1 VVFELI
7 FEQLTDYEKWETRTE
22 QSSRLMLRLMD
33 LEFFAT
39 ALQVPIVLAL
49 WLEYQG
55 KNSRIFSVI
64 TPDNTANNEGAFS
77 DDWYATNGM
86 GIFIQMFVYF
96 GVNNIALT
104 YGLEVF
110 PKWCARRKDKREDY
124 SDEDARLDIPNT
136 KQENQHEL

>member
-1 VVFELI
+1 
-7 FEQLTDYEKWETRTE
+7 
-22 QSSRLMLRLMD
+22 MLRLAD

-55 KNSRIFSVI
+55 KNQRIFSVI
-64 TPDNTANNEGAFS
+64 TPDNTASNEGAFD

-86 GIFIQMFVYF
+86 GIFIQMLVYF
-96 GVNNIALT
+96 GVNNILLT
-104 YGLEVF
+104 YGLDVF

-124 SDEDARLDIPNT
+124 NDEEARLNIPNT
-136 KQENQHEL
+136 K